1 MTYTSAMDAASASA
15 QAAAGLCLDAMAG
28 NRALA
33 VRSASAKAAA
43 RRWGRSC
50 NAARWLT
57 LRMIAPGVAWM
68 LAFLAGINSSSAAGE
83 SAFSAL
89 AALPAEERANLARIE
104 GPEGTPRPERWYL
117 DVFAPESENGVREY
131 VVSDRQI
138 VARRD
143 LSQFASN
150 LTADDV
156 LDNRFL
162 RTDSTQIEK
171 LANDYAAANNHAIAY
186 LSVTLAKPFHE
197 ARPVWTAH
205 CYDASGAE
213 FGCLVVAAENG
224 TVFTHEGFSHEP
236 ALHLPPMEIAA
247 GPKTE
252 PSHGHTRH
260 PPPKR
265 IAVERLAQRPPTGEQ
280 SNRAAPPP
288 AATTRPAHRAWW
300 NIFGH

>member
-1 MTYTSAMDAASASA
+1 MTYTPAMD
-15 QAAAGLCLDAMAG
+15 
-28 NRALA
+28 
-33 VRSASAKAAA
+33 VTSASAKAAA
-43 RRWGRSC
+43 RLCLNAMAGNCAMAVTSASANAAARLWGRRC
-50 NAARWLT
+50 MAARWLT
-57 LRMIAPGVAWM
+57 LRMIAPGLAWIVA
-68 LAFLAGINSSSAAGE
+68 LLAGINSSLAAGE

-104 GPEGTPRPERWYL
+104 GPEGTPRPERWYF
-117 DVFAPESENGVREY
+117 DVFAPDSENAVREY
-131 VVSDRQI
+131 AVADRQI

-150 LTADDV
+150 LTAEDV

-162 RTDSTQIEK
+162 HTDSSQIEK
-171 LANDYAAANNHAIAY
+171 LANEYAAANNHVIAY
-186 LSVTLAKPFHE
+186 LSVTLAKPFHD

-236 ALHLPPMEIAA
+236 ALHLPPPMEIAT

-252 PSHGHTRH
+252 PSHGHARH
-260 PPPKR
+260 LSPQRLP
-265 IAVERLAQRPPTGEQ
+265 VERLAQRPPSGGG
-280 SNRAAPPP
+280 RVPPTP
-288 AATTRPAHRAWW
+288 AATTRPAHRPWW
-300 NIFGH
+300 SIFGH